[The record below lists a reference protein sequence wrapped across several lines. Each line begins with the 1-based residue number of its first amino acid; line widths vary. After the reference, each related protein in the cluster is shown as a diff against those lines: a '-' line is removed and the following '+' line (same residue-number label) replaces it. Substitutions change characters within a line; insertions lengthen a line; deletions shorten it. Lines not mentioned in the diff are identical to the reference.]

1 MEILVTIHDIWRYAV
16 LVAAIGALAL
26 SVMAYMGSREWDA
39 LTDRFS
45 LFFTIAMDIQ
55 VLIGILV
62 WITVTD
68 PQVRGDNFLIWVHPI
83 AMLVAAGLAHM
94 GRALSE
100 RALGSRAKGRTATAF
115 FAGSLLVVLVAI
127 PLSSWPL

>member
-1 MEILVTIHDIWRYAV
+1 VEILVTIHDIWRYAV
-16 LVAAIGALAL
+16 LIAAVGALAL
-26 SVMAYMGSREWDA
+26 SVMAFMGSREWDA

-62 WITVTD
+62 WITDEQARRDT
-68 PQVRGDNFLIWVHPI
+68 FLAWVHPL
-83 AMLVAAGLAHM
+83 AMLLAAGLAHA

-100 RALGSRAKGRTATAF
+100 RAVGSEAKGRTAIIF
-115 FAGSLLVVLVAI
+115 FGGSLALILIAI
-127 PLSSWPL
+127 PLGSWPL

>member
-1 MEILVTIHDIWRYAV
+1 MLIAAV
-16 LVAAIGALAL
+16 GALAL
-26 SVMAYMGSREWDA
+26 SVMAFMGSREWDA

-62 WITVTD
+62 WITD
-68 PQVRGDNFLIWVHPI
+68 EQARGDTFLAWVHPL
-83 AMLVAAGLAHM
+83 AMLLAAGLAHA

-100 RALGSRAKGRTATAF
+100 RAVGSEAKGRTAIMF
-115 FAGSLLVVLVAI
+115 FGGSLALILIAI
-127 PLSSWPL
+127 PLGSWPL

>member
-16 LVAAIGALAL
+16 LIAAVGALAL
-26 SVMAYMGSREWDA
+26 SLMAYLASREWDA

-62 WITVTD
+62 WVTD
-68 PQVRGDNFLIWVHPI
+68 ERARSDTFLAWIHPGL
-83 AMLVAAGLAHM
+83 MLLAAGLAHA
-94 GRALSE
+94 GRVFSE
-100 RALGSRAKGRTATAF
+100 RLQGSKAKGGTAAAM
-115 FAGSLLVVLVAI
+115 FAGSLLLVLLAI